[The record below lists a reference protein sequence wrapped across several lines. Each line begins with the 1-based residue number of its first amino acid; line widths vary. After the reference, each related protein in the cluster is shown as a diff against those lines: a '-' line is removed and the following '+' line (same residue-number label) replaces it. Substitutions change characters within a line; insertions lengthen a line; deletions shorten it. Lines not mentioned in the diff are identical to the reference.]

1 MTNLIKMVNRD
12 DVKSKNET
20 TILNSAV
27 KYRESSLDYHKI
39 RNQVEQKYYHKSHGC
54 SVRVQE

>member
-1 MTNLIKMVNRD
+1 MANLIKMAKRD
-12 DVKSKNET
+12 EVKSKNES

-27 KYRESSLDYHKI
+27 KCRESTLDYHKI

-54 SVRVQE
+54 SVRIQE